1 MEELQAIVYHVP
13 NRELSKEERREICEK
28 IAQVYKEGFWIEQ
41 KVSLGE
47 AGTLIILVKD

>member
-1 MEELQAIVYHVP
+1 MEEPKARVYHVP
-13 NRELSKEERREICEK
+13 NRELSEEERKEICEK
-28 IAQVYKEGFWIEQ
+28 IAQLYKEGFWVEQ